1 MASQG
6 DQNVTFSYRDNLT
19 NYELNRVYTGLFDI
33 GVYSGF
39 SINPTGNTTSATIVI
54 DTGVLCIEDG
64 SGSGSIFKIETTQ
77 PITLLVNNLNTIPY
91 IICRYNFTAIPFNPS
106 FAQFLTVSLGQILPT
121 DIILGLVKFNITSV
135 SGIDYSV
142 RQNGTIPTLSS
153 VVNGLKVTADGTL
166 TVTVSSGTIMNGSE
180 SYSFPTETPLTLAI
194 GPSAPNYRTDLIVV
208 DMLDTVP
215 IPKVIQGTPV
225 FNPLTY
231 TQDPPDYGMYIVL
244 AEVFVNT
251 NYTSNIYQKDITDV
265 RDFTKIF
272 YNNISDS
279 DAIKA
284 ITSYSGV
291 SDITFL
297 YGDGTLATE
306 YTPVGFIWEQVYTAT
321 SNSQYPSPT
330 YNIMVTEKYKYDA
343 TLNGGSTDDI
353 DYVTYIIKSNS
364 KYGFRT
370 IKETFYYYN
379 GNINRVVYS

>member
-1 MASQG
+1 
-6 DQNVTFSYRDNLT
+6 
-19 NYELNRVYTGLFDI
+19 
-33 GVYSGF
+33 
-39 SINPTGNTTSATIVI
+39 
-54 DTGVLCIEDG
+54 
-64 SGSGSIFKIETTQ
+64 
-77 PITLLVNNLNTIPY
+77 
-91 IICRYNFTAIPFNPS
+91 
-106 FAQFLTVSLGQILPT
+106 
-121 DIILGLVKFNITSV
+121 
-135 SGIDYSV
+135 
-142 RQNGTIPTLSS
+142 
-153 VVNGLKVTADGTL
+153 
-166 TVTVSSGTIMNGSE
+166 
-180 SYSFPTETPLTLAI
+180 
-194 GPSAPNYRTDLIVV
+194 
-208 DMLDTVP
+208 MLDTVP